1 MAPPEQQ
8 LARKSGDGGLETLLQ
23 HLRTVEQ
30 ARAEQLAALE
40 GTEKQSTAERVA
52 SAARREQ
59 KAADAGLAV
68 IEKLLAR
75 VVTAEASE
83 DTQHAK
89 RRRTGEAGRR
99 GNGRREGSSDS
110 AARHVIRRG
119 SLVAASV
126 AQTEGW
132 ILATVLAYNS
142 EKHRYTVQD
151 YDVESAERPTYVL
164 PARLVRFVTAA
175 VPRRVPWDRS
185 RNPEISRGRR
195 VLALYPRT
203 TVFYQCVVIV
213 PPSLNNSASG
223 VPVPP
228 APGVPMTPAAEL
240 NPAAPPDPVNNP
252 MYKVRFDDD
261 DNNEVD
267 VPAHLVI
274 PMPH

>member
-1 MAPPEQQ
+1 MAPLEQQ
-8 LARKSGDGGLETLLQ
+8 TVRGTEEGSLEALVQ

-40 GTEKQSTAERVA
+40 VTEQQSTADRVA

-59 KAADAGLAV
+59 KAADAGLAA
-68 IEKLLAR
+68 IDQLLAR
-75 VVTAEASE
+75 VAAAETSE

-89 RRRTGEAGRR
+89 RRRTGEPGRR
-99 GNGRREGSSDS
+99 GSGRREGSSES
-110 AARHVIRRG
+110 TTRHVIRRG

-185 RNPEISRGRR
+185 RNPEIPRGRR

-213 PPSLNNSASG
+213 PPSLNITASG
-223 VPVPP
+223 IPVPP